1 MPKLAI
7 LNLKGEKVAEESI
20 PDDFLKE
27 ENPKLTTQAVNRQM
41 ANSRNSIAHTKTR
54 GEVRGGGRKPWKQKG
69 TGRARA
75 GSSRSPI
82 WIGGGVTFG
91 PRNVRNFSQR
101 MPQKM
106 SQGAI
111 NIAITDKIKN
121 KKLILIKDFEINK
134 ISTSSVYDIFSKL
147 PIEEGKILVIL
158 EKINPNLELSLNNIP
173 YAKIIYA
180 ENINLLDLMK
190 FDYVIMTIDAFKK
203 VSALRQDTE
212 QKKAVK

>member
-1 MPKLAI
+1 MSKLAVI
-7 LNLKGEKVAEESI
+7 NLKGEKVAEENI
-20 PDDFLKE
+20 PTEFELK
-27 ENPKLTTQAVNRQM
+27 ENPKLTVQAVNRQM

-91 PRNVRNFSQR
+91 PRNVRNFSKM

-106 SQGAI
+106 VRGAI
-111 NIAITDKIKN
+111 NIAISDIIKN
-121 KKLILIKDFEINK
+121 KKLILVKNFEISK
-134 ISTSSVYDIFSKL
+134 ISTSQVFDIFSKL

-158 EKINPNLELSLNNIP
+158 EKINPNLELSLANIP
-173 YAKIIYA
+173 YAKIIKA
-180 ENINLLDLMK
+180 ENINILDLLK
-190 FDYVIMTIDAFKK
+190 FDYIVMTIEAFRKISGAQVFNVTK
-203 VSALRQDTE
+203 V
-212 QKKAVK
+212 VK

>member
-20 PDDFLKE
+20 PASFELK
-27 ENPKLTTQAVNRQM
+27 ENPKLTAQAVNRQM
-41 ANSRNSIAHTKTR
+41 ANARNSIAHTKTR

-91 PRNVRNFSQR
+91 PRNVRNFSKR
-101 MPQKM
+101 MPRKM
-106 SQGAI
+106 VRGAI
-111 NIAITDKIKN
+111 EIAISDIIKN
-121 KKLILIKDFEINK
+121 KRLILVKDFEISK

-158 EKINPNLELSLNNIP
+158 EKINPNLELSLANIP
-173 YAKIIYA
+173 YAKIIKT
-180 ENINLLDLMK
+180 ENLNILDLLK
-190 FDYVIMTIDAFKK
+190 FNYIVMTIEAFRKI
-203 VSALRQDTE
+203 SHT
-212 QKKAVK
+212 KAVK

>member
-7 LNLKGEKVAEESI
+7 LNLKGEKIAEENI
-20 PDDFLKE
+20 PADFSLE
-27 ENPKLTTQAVNRQM
+27 ENPKLTAQAVNRQM

-91 PRNVRNFSQR
+91 PRNVRNFSKR
-101 MPQKM
+101 LPQKM
-106 SQGAI
+106 VRGAI

-121 KKLILIKDFEINK
+121 KKLVLVKDFEISK
-134 ISTSSVYDIFSKL
+134 ISTASVYDIFSKF

-158 EKINPNLELSLNNIP
+158 EKINPNLELSLSNIP
-173 YAKIIYA
+173 YAKIIKV
-180 ENINLLDLMK
+180 ENLNVLDLLK
-190 FDYVIMTIDAFKK
+190 FDYIIMTIAAFNKIN
-203 VSALRQDTE
+203 S
-212 QKKAVK
+212 KAVK